1 MIEEI
6 PLDQENIE
14 SSEIIEEELNEEK
27 AEIQE
32 NTEEIKENTEEI
44 KEIEKENVEPAKK
57 PRGRPKGSTKPKK
70 EKPAPPE
77 KPKVVKAKPKPKK
90 VVAYESESDEELPQY
105 VRQQLPERDLA
116 TQMMQVLQQHNNRK
130 ADARKQLYS
139 SWFKHY

>member
-1 MIEEI
+1 MIAEI

-27 AEIQE
+27 ELINE
-32 NTEEIKENTEEI
+32 EKEIKIEEKENA
-44 KEIEKENVEPAKK
+44 EKENVEPVKK

-90 VVAYESESDEELPQY
+90 VVTYESESDEELPQY

>member
-1 MIEEI
+1 MIAEI

-27 AEIQE
+27 ELI
-32 NTEEIKENTEEI
+32 NEEKENVE
-44 KEIEKENVEPAKK
+44 KENDEKENVEPAKK

-70 EKPAPPE
+70 EKPPPPE

-90 VVAYESESDEELPQY
+90 VVTYESESDEELPQY
-105 VRQQLPERDLA
+105 VRQQLPQRDLA
-116 TQMMQVLQQHNNRK
+116 TQMMQLLQQHNNKK